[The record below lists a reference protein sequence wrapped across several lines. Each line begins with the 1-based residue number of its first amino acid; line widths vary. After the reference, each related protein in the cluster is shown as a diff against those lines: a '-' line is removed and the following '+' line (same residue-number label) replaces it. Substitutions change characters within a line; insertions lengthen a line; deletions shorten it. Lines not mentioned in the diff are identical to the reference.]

1 MISIDNIT
9 QQSNACFYRQKLKV
23 QMQIDNAV
31 EAIPI
36 DHG

>member
-9 QQSNACFYRQKLKV
+9 QQSNACFYREKVKV
-23 QMQIDNAV
+23 QMQIDSAV
-31 EAIPI
+31 ETIPI